1 MKQTGSVPGGPD
13 GAAQRFSWREPCNA
27 KLQMRLNAMN
37 KFFGSLLSGSLALLL
52 GAALSADA
60 NAIESNSPSTDR
72 KNASDP
78 RRLSDGAAAKTNN
91 AKSARTAKRSSS
103 SAGVLPLPSGIT
115 SGQTVELQCGRI
127 YSGTLNLAEKSN
139 VTVRTA
145 GSCGKASISP
155 GKAITGWKQHRDN
168 IFSAPIDFAPVQ
180 VTVDDKMVA
189 LAHYP
194 NKPQTWAKGKGT
206 DPNTLRHTMPN
217 DDLAGALLVFR
228 AEEWLIE
235 TRPVK
240 GYADGAIELAP
251 KVGDAGDLKPEN
263 EFYVEGKLWMLDS
276 PGEWA
281 VSNGRLYV
289 WAPDGKSPEGR
300 AWASP
305 KESAINANDTRNV
318 TIDGVRIFSAANGI
332 EGTSSTN
339 LHIRNTEIIN
349 SSEDGMFVGG
359 NGLVIDNA
367 TVINSV
373 KNGIYGYYDS
383 VGSVVTNSTI
393 VSTGMVGMPKRSKGG
408 IVFEIGS
415 GQRVENNKILNS
427 SYIGIRVHKNAI
439 VRNNLI
445 DGACLI
451 LTDCGGIYTFA
462 RDKLPSNVLI
472 EGNTI
477 KNLAQRYAFAVYLDD
492 FANGVTV
499 TGNTIANNPSGVM
512 MHNGFN
518 NLVTRNLFSSSGYEH
533 VLFNETSPDASI
545 RRNQIVDNVFI
556 STRGEMTYRLWSGQK
571 ELTVKNFGHFNKNTY
586 TSSQDTFAEV
596 NGIGTL
602 SYAKWKAKMKQ
613 DDNSTFRFGQEIRRK
628 VAATRTK

>member
-1 MKQTGSVPGGPD
+1 MS
-13 GAAQRFSWREPCNA
+13 
-27 KLQMRLNAMN
+27 
-37 KFFGSLLSGSLALLL
+37 KFFRSLLNVGVVLFL
-52 GAALSADA
+52 GASLTA
-60 NAIESNSPSTDR
+60 NANRIESDSSSAYRKSTSDTVKSSR
-72 KNASDP
+72 NANGVSKNK
-78 RRLSDGAAAKTNN
+78 KTT
-91 AKSARTAKRSSS
+91 SSTIGTSSS
-103 SAGVLPLPSGIT
+103 SDVLPIPSGIV
-115 SGQTVELQCGRI
+115 SGQTVGLQCGRT
-127 YSGTLNLAEKSN
+127 YSGTLDLSEKSN
-139 VTVRTA
+139 VTVRTV

-155 GKAITGWKQHRDN
+155 GRAIAGWKLHRDN
-168 IFSAPIDFAPVQ
+168 IYSAPIDFAPVQ
-180 VTVDDKMVA
+180 VAVDDKMIA

-194 NKPQTWAKGKGT
+194 NKPQTWVKGKST

-251 KVGDAGDLKPEN
+251 KVGDAVDLKPEN
-263 EFYVEGKLWMLDS
+263 EFYVEGKMWMLDS

-281 VSNGRLYV
+281 VSKGRLYV
-289 WAPDGKSPEGR
+289 WTPDGKSPEGR

-305 KESAINANDTRNV
+305 KESGINANHSRNV

-332 EGTSSTN
+332 EGTTSTN

-359 NGLVIDNA
+359 TGLVIDNA

-373 KNGIYGYYDS
+373 KNGIYGYYES
-383 VGSVVTNSTI
+383 VGSVITNSTI
-393 VSTGMVGMPKRSKGG
+393 MSTGMVGMPKRSKGG

-445 DGACLI
+445 DGACLV

-492 FANGVTV
+492 FSNGVTV
-499 TGNTIANNPSGVM
+499 TRNTITNNPSGVM

-518 NLVTRNLFSSSGYEH
+518 NLVTRNVFSSSGYEH

-556 STRGEMTYRLWSGQK
+556 STRGEMTYRLWSLQK

-586 TSSQDTFAEV
+586 TSGQDKFAEV

-602 SYAKWKAKMKQ
+602 SYAKWKSKMKQ
-613 DDNSTFRFGQEIRRK
+613 DENSTFNFGREIRRK
-628 VAATRTK
+628 VTATGTK